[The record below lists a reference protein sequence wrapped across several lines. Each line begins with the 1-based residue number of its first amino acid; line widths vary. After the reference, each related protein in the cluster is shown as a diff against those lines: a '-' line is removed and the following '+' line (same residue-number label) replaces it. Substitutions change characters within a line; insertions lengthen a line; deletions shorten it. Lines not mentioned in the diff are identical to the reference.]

1 MATGNKAGL
10 DPVQTALL
18 PLGLVHL
25 GWDCDLRLRVQSLS
39 IPLPGRKED
48 TSHPYTMSDSRR
60 QSVTCHLCLQQSVGF
75 AHFLDGLA

>member
-25 GWDCDLRLRVQSLS
+25 ERDCDLRPRAQTLS
-39 IPLPGRKED
+39 VPLPGREED
-48 TSHPYTMSDSRR
+48 TRCPRNVADSRR
-60 QSVTCHLCLQQSVGF
+60 QAVTCHFCLQQSAGF
-75 AHFLDGLA
+75 ARFLAGLA

>member
-25 GWDCDLRLRVQSLS
+25 ERDCDLRSQACSLS
-39 IPLPGRKED
+39 IPLSGRKED
-48 TSHPYTMSDSRR
+48 TSCPHNMADSRR
-60 QSVTCHLCLQQSVGF
+60 QSVTCRFCLQQSAGF
-75 AHFLDGLA
+75 ACFLAGLA